1 MSVLGLAGIEVV
13 LGCWFLLV
21 SMVLSNID
29 ISSGVLGD
37 VNSEEV
43 KVFTFVGDLLLIIYE
58 LLFLLL
64 QANGNFEGWD
74 TTN

>member
-1 MSVLGLAGIEVV
+1 
-13 LGCWFLLV
+13 
-21 SMVLSNID
+21 MVLWNID

-43 KVFTFVGDLLLIIYE
+43 KVFAFVGDLLLIIHE

>member
-1 MSVLGLAGIEVV
+1 
-13 LGCWFLLV
+13 
-21 SMVLSNID
+21 MVLSNID

-37 VNSEEV
+37 VNLEEV
-43 KVFTFVGDLLLIIYE
+43 KVFTFVGDLLLIIHE

-64 QANGNFEGWD
+64 QANCNFEGWD